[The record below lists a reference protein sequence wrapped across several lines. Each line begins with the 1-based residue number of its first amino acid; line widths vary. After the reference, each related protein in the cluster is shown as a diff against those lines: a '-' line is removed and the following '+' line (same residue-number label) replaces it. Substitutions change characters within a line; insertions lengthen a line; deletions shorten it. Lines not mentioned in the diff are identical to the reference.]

1 MCNCSLVGDTE
12 SKDALV
18 VDPGGDVD
26 HIMSRL
32 KFHGLTCK
40 RILITHG
47 HLDHIIGAT
56 ELKKLTGAV
65 ILMNQNDLGIYEKV
79 KEQCRDF
86 RVPPP
91 LEPLLPPD
99 DFLADDSEEETSETS
114 EEEVE
119 MQEVSM
125 PSQAANSKPKV
136 AADVVEL
143 DIDINGPESLSTVKS
158 LYLVA
163 QCML

>member
-1 MCNCSLVGDTE
+1 MAPVIEIFQVPPLMCNCSLVGDTE

-32 KFHGLTCK
+32 RFHGLTCK

-79 KEQCRDF
+79 KACH
-86 RVPPP
+86 
-91 LEPLLPPD
+91 L
-99 DFLADDSEEETSETS
+99 
-114 EEEVE
+114 
-119 MQEVSM
+119 
-125 PSQAANSKPKV
+125 
-136 AADVVEL
+136 
-143 DIDINGPESLSTVKS
+143 
-158 LYLVA
+158 
-163 QCML
+163 